1 MDLAEAFRNYKG
13 KIVDRWVDY
22 TLSTYQSSSF
32 FKKEGDIF
40 ANPVGGTIRE
50 ALKKLFSLLSRGATI
65 EEMVP
70 SLEQIM
76 KIRSIQEFSP
86 SQAVA
91 PLNAVKHITREILA
105 ADKERSHLVAD
116 LYDFEF
122 SVDLAVLAAFDIYMQ
137 CRERLYQTRIR
148 EIKTGTHIL
157 TDSKCPS
164 AVLKEKHVQETIL
177 KVESI

>member
-1 MDLAEAFRNYKG
+1 MDLAEAFRNYKD

-32 FKKEGDIF
+32 FKKERDKF
-40 ANPVGGTIRE
+40 ANPVGGNIRE
-50 ALKKLFSLLSRGATI
+50 ALKKLLSLLISGASP
-65 EEMVP
+65 EQMVP
-70 SLEQIM
+70 PLEQIL
-76 KIRSIQEFSP
+76 KIRAIQEFSP

-105 ADKERSHLVAD
+105 ADKERRHLVAE

-122 SVDLAVLAAFDIYMQ
+122 AVDLAVLTAFDIYMQ
-137 CRERLYQTRIR
+137 CRERLYRTRVQ
-148 EIKTGTHIL
+148 EIKTGSHIL
-157 TDSKCPS
+157 TDSRCPS
-164 AVLKEKHVQETIL
+164 AVPDENVQVSIP